1 MAPVAYRQR
10 KLAYRERFR
19 APESLNPLSP
29 EILSQRALNR
39 ALLARQHLLERRQ
52 GSAAEEI
59 EHLVGMQAQVP
70 NSPYVGLWT
79 RLEGFHPDE
88 LADLINTRRAVRLG
102 LMRNTIHLVTA
113 RDCLEQR
120 SHFQSLFERAWQT
133 SHFGRNLVGIDIR
146 AVIAEATLLMAEKP
160 RTFSELGKLLQRR
173 WPDRDATSLA
183 YAIRYLVPIVQVPP
197 RGIWGKSAQATWTST
212 ELWLRRPLAAKPS
225 IDKLVLRYLA
235 AFGPATVSDVATWS
249 GLTGLRD
256 VVERL
261 RPKLRTFQDE
271 RGRELF
277 DVPDGPLPDPDTPA
291 PPRFLPEY
299 DNLLIGHDDRTR
311 VIDRAYRYSIFL
323 GTLLVDGFIQGTWTI
338 KRSRDGATL
347 TIEPL
352 RRLPKSDRVALEEEG
367 QRLLAFAASEASR
380 RDVRIT
386 AVATSPP
393 LPGQLSRK
401 MRDSQP

>member
-1 MAPVAYRQR
+1 
-10 KLAYRERFR
+10 
-19 APESLNPLSP
+19 
-29 EILSQRALNR
+29 
-39 ALLARQHLLERRQ
+39 
-52 GSAAEEI
+52 
-59 EHLVGMQAQVP
+59 MQAQVP

-79 RLEGFHPDE
+79 RLEEFQPNE
-88 LADLINTRRAVRLG
+88 LADLITTRRAVRLG

-113 RDCLEQR
+113 RDCLAQR
-120 SHFQSLFERAWQT
+120 SLFDSLFERSLKT
-133 SHFGRNLVGIDIR
+133 THFGRNLVGIDLS
-146 AVIAEATLLMAEKP
+146 AVIAQATVLMKEKP
-160 RTFSELGKLLQRR
+160 RTFAELAKLLQRR
-173 WPDRDATSLA
+173 WPDRDASSLA

-197 RGIWGKSAQATWTST
+197 RGIWGKSAQPTWTST
-212 ELWLRRPLAAKPS
+212 ELWLGRPLAPKPS
-225 IDKLVLRYLA
+225 IDKLVVRYLT
-235 AFGPATVSDVATWS
+235 AFGPATVPDVSTWS

-311 VIDRAYRYSIFL
+311 VIDHAYRYVIFA
-323 GTLLVDGFIQGTWTI
+323 GTLLVDGFVHATWSI
-338 KRSRDGATL
+338 KRARDAATL

-352 RRLPKSDRVALEEEG
+352 KRLTKSDRLAVSEEG
-367 QRLLAFAASEASR
+367 ERLLNFAVNGAAK

-386 AVATSPP
+386 GVATSPP
-393 LPGQLSRK
+393 NAPQLR
-401 MRDSQP
+401 R

>member
-1 MAPVAYRQR
+1 VT
-10 KLAYRERFR
+10 ERV
-19 APESLNPLSP
+19 
-29 EILSQRALNR
+29 LSQRALNR
-39 ALLARQHLLERRQ
+39 ALLARQHLLRRRKA
-52 GSAAEEI
+52 SAADEI

-79 RLEGFHPDE
+79 RLEGFQPDD

-113 RDCLEQR
+113 RDSLAQR
-120 SHFQSLFERAWQT
+120 PLFQSLFDRAWQT
-133 SHFGRNLVGIDIR
+133 THFARNLVGIDIR
-146 AVIAEATLLMAEKP
+146 AVIAKGNALMAEKP
-160 RTFSELGKLLQRR
+160 RTFSELGSLLQQH

-212 ELWLRRPLAAKPS
+212 ELWLGRRHISKAS
-225 IDKLVLRYLA
+225 TEKLVLRYLA
-235 AFGPATVSDVATWS
+235 AFGPATVADVSAWS

-261 RPKLRTFQDE
+261 RPKLRTFRDE

-277 DVPDGPLPDPDTPA
+277 DIPDGPLPDPETPA
-291 PPRFLPEY
+291 PPRFLPEF
-299 DNLLIGHDDRTR
+299 DNLLIGHHDRTR
-311 VIDRAYRYSIFL
+311 VIDHAYRYVIFV
-323 GTLLVDGFIQGTWTI
+323 GTLLNDGFVQGTWII
-338 KRSRDGATL
+338 KRQRDAATL

-352 RRLPKSDRVALEEEG
+352 RRLTATDRKAVEEEG
-367 QRLLAFAASEASR
+367 ERLLDFAASEATKR
-380 RDVRIT
+380 EVRIT

-393 LPGQLSRK
+393 RAPQLR
-401 MRDSQP
+401 R

>member
-1 MAPVAYRQR
+1 M
-10 KLAYRERFR
+10 
-19 APESLNPLSP
+19 
-29 EILSQRALNR
+29 LSQRALNR
-39 ALLARQHLLERRQ
+39 ALLERQHLLRRLKAP
-52 GSAAEEI
+52 AAEEI

-79 RLEGFHPDE
+79 RLEGFQPKE

-113 RDCLEQR
+113 RDSLAQR
-120 SHFQSLFERAWQT
+120 PLYQSLFERGWQT
-133 SHFGRNLVGIDIR
+133 THFARNLRGVDMD
-146 AVIAEATLLMAEKP
+146 AVIAQASVLMEEKP
-160 RTFSELGKLLQRR
+160 RTFAELGKLLQRR
-173 WPDRDATSLA
+173 WPDRDASSLA

-197 RGIWGKSAQATWTST
+197 RGIWGKSAQPTWTST
-212 ELWLRRPLAAKPS
+212 DLWLGRPLAAKPS
-225 IDKLVLRYLA
+225 IDTLVVRYLT
-235 AFGPATVSDVATWS
+235 AFGPATVADVSAWS

-256 VVERL
+256 AVKRL
-261 RPKLRTFQDE
+261 RPSLRTFQDE

-299 DNLLIGHDDRTR
+299 DNLLIGHHDRTR
-311 VIDRAYRYSIFL
+311 VIDHAYRYLIFA
-323 GTLLVDGFIQGTWTI
+323 GTLLIDGFVHATWSIT
-338 KRSRDGATL
+338 RTRDAATL

-352 RRLPKSDRVALEEEG
+352 RRLTKTDRLAVSDEG
-367 QRLLAFAASEASR
+367 EQLLSFIASEVPR

-393 LPGQLSRK
+393 MAPQLR
-401 MRDSQP
+401 R

>member
-1 MAPVAYRQR
+1 V
-10 KLAYRERFR
+10 
-19 APESLNPLSP
+19 
-29 EILSQRALNR
+29 LSQRALNR
-39 ALLARQHLLERRQ
+39 ALLERQHLLRRRTA
-52 GSAAEEI
+52 SAAKEI

-79 RLEGFHPDE
+79 RLEGFQPNE

-113 RDCLEQR
+113 RDSLEHR
-120 SHFQSLFERAWQT
+120 PLYQSLFDRGWQA
-133 SHFGRNLVGIDIR
+133 SHFGRNLAGIDLS
-146 AVIAEATLLMAEKP
+146 AVIAEATILMKEKP
-160 RTFSELGKLLQRR
+160 RTFAELGKLLQQQ

-197 RGIWGKSAQATWTST
+197 RGIWGKSAQPTWTST
-212 ELWLRRPLAAKPS
+212 DLWLGRSLTPKPS
-225 IDKLVLRYLA
+225 IYRLVARYLA
-235 AFGPATVSDVATWS
+235 AFGPATVADVSAWS

-261 RPKLRTFQDE
+261 RPKLRTFRDD

-277 DVPDGPLPDPDTPA
+277 DVPDAPLPDPDTPA
-291 PPRFLPEY
+291 PPRFLPEF
-299 DNLLIGHDDRTR
+299 DNLLIGHHDRTR
-311 VIDRAYRYSIFL
+311 VIDHAYRYVIVA
-323 GTLLVDGFIQGTWTI
+323 GTLLVDGFVHATWSI
-338 KRSRDGATL
+338 KRVRDAATL

-352 RRLPKSDRVALEEEG
+352 RRLTKTDRHAVTEEG
-367 QRLLAFAASEASR
+367 ERLLTFAASEATR

-393 LPGQLSRK
+393 MAPQFR
-401 MRDSQP
+401 R